1 MKIKPIFRWFDLWI
15 GLFIDVKSKTIYF
28 FPIPMFGLKITYGK
42 RCPYCGRPA
51 GGSGLCYICKIAA
64 KHMIRKIK

>member
-1 MKIKPIFRWFDLWI
+1 
-15 GLFIDVKSKTIYF
+15 
-28 FPIPMFGLKITYGK
+28 MFGLKITYGK